1 MDLLTVERYD
11 FKTDWTI
18 GRFLF
23 NDVKDGF
30 VLEDT
35 VRPDGTKIHGRT
47 AIPFGRYLLGV
58 RQSPK
63 FSKQYLWSDT
73 HQILVRP
80 SELSQFPNISDFR
93 EHDLIWL
100 LNVPNFQFIL
110 IHWGNTSV
118 DTDGCLLVG
127 NALKM
132 IDNQEAV
139 INSRV
144 YYRNLYQRIYPLIR
158 AGNQHINIVRV

>member
-11 FKTDWTI
+11 FKSDWTI

-110 IHWGNTSV
+110 IHWGNTSM
-118 DTDGCLLVG
+118 GCGCRCRERAVSFDKTVSG
-127 NALKM
+127 IAGSGCYVAARN
-132 IDNQEAV
+132 EATEHY
-139 INSRV
+139 NERCKRLERCSAC
-144 YYRNLYQRIYPLIR
+144 Y
-158 AGNQHINIVRV
+158 